1 MPCNLSRLISAW
13 QSSCSHA
20 WSSYCQRRRHSRK
33 TMPYAANPRPL
44 HPAPVPCPLWWQPC
58 TSHIG
63 PRHLFFVSWDCW
75 PGRQPNHC
83 GQTPPQAT
91 LLSTTLQLEPH
102 CSATLTNV
110 VSEKARAAAT
120 HARKFFLYASSCS

>member
-44 HPAPVPCPLWWQPC
+44 HPAPVPCPLWWQALPQHTLGSFSSTRAPVLDSKPAGLSLKLC
-58 TSHIG
+58 ARMPHNTS
-63 PRHLFFVSWDCW
+63 
-75 PGRQPNHC
+75 
-83 GQTPPQAT
+83 
-91 LLSTTLQLEPH
+91 
-102 CSATLTNV
+102 
-110 VSEKARAAAT
+110 
-120 HARKFFLYASSCS
+120 